1 MIKYMKIETMLT
13 ISVNNFF
20 IFLYNFHELTFIL
33 KYRRVAIKLAKVF
46 IVAYVN
52 ILVLKST

>member
-52 ILVLKST
+52 ILVLK